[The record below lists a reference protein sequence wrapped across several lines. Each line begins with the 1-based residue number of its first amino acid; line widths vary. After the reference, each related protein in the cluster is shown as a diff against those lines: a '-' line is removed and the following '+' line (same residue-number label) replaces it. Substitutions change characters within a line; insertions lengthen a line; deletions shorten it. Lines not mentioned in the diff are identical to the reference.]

1 LLGRNW
7 LHKIKLNWRKIQQV
21 SKPRLHSLLE
31 QYSEVFQVGLGTM
44 KGYQAK
50 IEVEPSAKPHY
61 AKARSVPYALRQKVE
76 EELDRLVAE
85 GILEPIEYS
94 DWAASII
101 AVVKSDK
108 KSVRIC
114 GDFRTTVNAMSQ
126 LNHYPIPK
134 VEDLSQR

>member
-1 LLGRNW
+1 MY
-7 LHKIKLNWRKIQQV
+7 K
-21 SKPRLHSLLE
+21 S
-31 QYSEVFQVGLGTM
+31 
-44 KGYQAK
+44 
-50 IEVEPSAKPHY
+50 VEPGAKPHY

-94 DWAASII
+94 DWAAPIV

-114 GDFRTTVNAMSQ
+114 GDFRTTVNAVS
-126 LNHYPIPK
+126 
-134 VEDLSQR
+134 